1 MTDIEQK
8 GTLEFCA
15 PKFLFCCQE
24 LPVVRMHIFS
34 VKAVNGWMKMKK
46 TLVGI
51 LVFDMIM
58 GMLCLWAGGKRQ
70 DTTAP
75 ALQEVS
81 TGKIAGEEDVAKKI
95 ALTFDDGPHPR
106 YTEQLLDGLKERNVV
121 ATFFVTGENA
131 QNYPNIIRREQE
143 EGHLIGN
150 HTYSHIQLNSGNR
163 ETFREELVKTN
174 EILENITGET
184 VSFVR
189 PPYGSWDKS
198 FEKELN
204 MFPVLWNIDPLDWC
218 SHNAEC
224 IAAKVVENAGDGD
237 IILMHDYYDTSVT
250 AALEV
255 VDVLQKRGFQFVTVE
270 EILFD

>member
-1 MTDIEQK
+1 MEKSFNAWLLIAGAFVT
-8 GTLEFCA
+8 
-15 PKFLFCCQE
+15 
-24 LPVVRMHIFS
+24 
-34 VKAVNGWMKMKK
+34 
-46 TLVGI
+46 
-51 LVFDMIM
+51 
-58 GMLCLWAGGKRQ
+58 LCLIGSMVKPEAKGVQGF
-70 DTTAP
+70 P
-75 ALQEVS
+75 EILEVS
-81 TGKIAGEEDVAKKI
+81 KLSELSGRSEGIGSASGQMTEKKI
-95 ALTFDDGPHPR
+95 ALTFDDGPHPV
-106 YTEQLLDGLKERNVV
+106 YTPLLLDGLAKRKVN
-121 ATFFVTGENA
+121 ATFFITGENA
-131 QNYPNIIRREQE
+131 EAYPELVKRMQE

-150 HTYSHIQLNSGNR
+150 HTYSHIQLTRGNR
-163 ETFREELVKTN
+163 EKFKGELKKTN
-174 EILENITGET
+174 EIIEEITGQGVT
-184 VSFVR
+184 YVR

-224 IAAKVVENAGDGD
+224 IAAKVVEKAGDGD

>member
-1 MTDIEQK
+1 MNLRQALYMKTIAEKGGITAAAKQLYISQPSLSQMLRQIEEEA
-8 GTLEFCA
+8 GV
-15 PKFLFCCQE
+15 PLFDRSS
-24 LPVVRMHIFS
+24 LSFRP
-34 VKAVNGWMKMKK
+34 
-46 TLVGI
+46 TY
-51 LVFDMIM
+51 
-58 GMLCLWAGGKRQ
+58 
-70 DTTAP
+70 
-75 ALQEVS
+75 
-81 TGKIAGEEDVAKKI
+81 AGE
-95 ALTFDDGPHPR
+95 R
-106 YTEQLLDGLKERNVV
+106 YLHAASVLLN
-121 ATFFVTGENA
+121 
-131 QNYPNIIRREQE
+131 
-143 EGHLIGN
+143 
-150 HTYSHIQLNSGNR
+150 
-163 ETFREELVKTN
+163 TN
-174 EILENITGET
+174 EILENITGEK

-255 VDVLQKRGFQFVTVE
+255 VDVLHKRGFQFVTVE

>member
-8 GTLEFCA
+8 GTLEFCI
-15 PKFLFCCQE
+15 PKFLFCCEE
-24 LPVVRMHIFS
+24 LPFVRMHIFS
-34 VKAVNGWMKMKK
+34 VKAVSGWMKMKK

-70 DTTAP
+70 DITTP
-75 ALQEVS
+75 ASQEVS
-81 TGKIAGEEDVAKKI
+81 AGKIAGEEEVVKKI

-150 HTYSHIQLNSGNR
+150 HTYSHIQLTSGNR

-174 EILENITGET
+174 EILENITGEK

>member
-8 GTLEFCA
+8 GTLEFCI
-15 PKFLFCCQE
+15 PKFLFCCEE
-24 LPVVRMHIFS
+24 LPFVRMHIFS

-75 ALQEVS
+75 APQEVS
-81 TGKIAGEEDVAKKI
+81 AGKIAGEEDVEKKI

-150 HTYSHIQLNSGNR
+150 HTYSHIQLTSGNR

-174 EILENITGET
+174 EILENITGEK

-218 SHNAEC
+218 SHNADC
-224 IAAKVVENAGDGD
+224 IAAKVVEKAGDGD